1 MSFKEIIQNIEDQKL
16 KAIVL
21 KIKNE
26 GMKKELL
33 FSELS
38 PYLVQLHE
46 YNLEI
51 FNKVIILVINR
62 KFKQYYESI

>member
-26 GMKKELL
+26 GMKKNYFLVSCHPTW
-33 FSELS
+33 FSFM
-38 PYLVQLHE
+38 
-46 YNLEI
+46 N
-51 FNKVIILVINR
+51 IILR
-62 KFKQYYESI
+62 YLTRLLSWL

>member
-33 FSELS
+33 FNDLS
-38 PYLVQLHE
+38 PYLTQL
-46 YNLEI
+46 YNYDIEI
-51 FNKVIILVINR
+51 FNKVIVLVINR
-62 KFKQYYESI
+62 KFK

>member
-1 MSFKEIIQNIEDQKL
+1 MGFKEIIQNIEDQKL

-62 KFKQYYESI
+62 KFK

>member
-1 MSFKEIIQNIEDQKL
+1 MSFKEIVQNIEDQRL

-51 FNKVIILVINR
+51 FNKVIVLVINR
-62 KFKQYYESI
+62 KFK

>member
-51 FNKVIILVINR
+51 FNKVIVLVINR
-62 KFKQYYESI
+62 KFK

>member
-26 GMKKELL
+26 GMKRNYFLGVVTLL
-33 FSELS
+33 GSAS
-38 PYLVQLHE
+38 
-46 YNLEI
+46 
-51 FNKVIILVINR
+51 
-62 KFKQYYESI
+62 

>member
-46 YNLEI
+46 YNLEL
-51 FNKVIILVINR
+51 FNKVIVLVINR
-62 KFKQYYESI
+62 KFK

>member
-38 PYLVQLHE
+38 PYLVQLYE

-62 KFKQYYESI
+62 KFK

>member
-1 MSFKEIIQNIEDQKL
+1 MSFREIIQNIEDQRL

-26 GMKKELL
+26 GMKRELL

-51 FNKVIILVINR
+51 FNKVIVLVINR
-62 KFKQYYESI
+62 KFK

>member
-33 FSELS
+33 FNDLS
-38 PYLVQLHE
+38 PYLAQL
-46 YNLEI
+46 YNYDIEI
-51 FNKVIILVINR
+51 NNDLTPDTWKKKLI
-62 KFKQYYESI
+62 

>member
-62 KFKQYYESI
+62 KFR

>member
-1 MSFKEIIQNIEDQKL
+1 MSFKEIIQNIEAQKL

-62 KFKQYYESI
+62 KFK

>member
-1 MSFKEIIQNIEDQKL
+1 MSFKEIIQNIEDQRL

-62 KFKQYYESI
+62 KFK

>member
-1 MSFKEIIQNIEDQKL
+1 MSFKEIIQNIEDQRL

-51 FNKVIILVINR
+51 FNKVIVLVINR
-62 KFKQYYESI
+62 KFK

>member
-1 MSFKEIIQNIEDQKL
+1 MSFKEIIQNIKDQKL

-62 KFKQYYESI
+62 KFK

>member
-46 YNLEI
+46 YNPEI

-62 KFKQYYESI
+62 KFK

>member
-1 MSFKEIIQNIEDQKL
+1 MSFKEIIQNIEDQKI

-33 FSELS
+33 FNDLS
-38 PYLVQLHE
+38 PYLTQL
-46 YNLEI
+46 YNYDIEI
-51 FNKVIILVINR
+51 FNKVIVLVINR
-62 KFKQYYESI
+62 KFK

>member
-46 YNLEI
+46 YNPEI
-51 FNKVIILVINR
+51 FNKDIILVINR
-62 KFKQYYESI
+62 KFK

>member
-1 MSFKEIIQNIEDQKL
+1 MSFKEITQNIEDQKL

-33 FSELS
+33 FNDLS
-38 PYLVQLHE
+38 PYLVQL
-46 YNLEI
+46 YNYDIEI
-51 FNKVIILVINR
+51 FNKVIVLVINR
-62 KFKQYYESI
+62 KFK

>member
-62 KFKQYYESI
+62 KFK

>member
-51 FNKVIILVINR
+51 FNKVIILVING
-62 KFKQYYESI
+62 KFK

>member
-1 MSFKEIIQNIEDQKL
+1 MSFKEIIQNIEDQRL

-51 FNKVIILVINR
+51 FNKVIVLVINR
-62 KFKQYYESI
+62 KFE

>member
-16 KAIVL
+16 KGIVL

-51 FNKVIILVINR
+51 FNKVIVLVINR
-62 KFKQYYESI
+62 KFK

>member
-1 MSFKEIIQNIEDQKL
+1 MGFKEIIQNIEDQKL

-46 YNLEI
+46 YNLEL
-51 FNKVIILVINR
+51 FNKVIVLVINR
-62 KFKQYYESI
+62 KFK

>member
-38 PYLVQLHE
+38 PYLVQLYE

-51 FNKVIILVINR
+51 FNKVIVLVINR
-62 KFKQYYESI
+62 KFK

>member
-26 GMKKELL
+26 GMKKEF

-62 KFKQYYESI
+62 KFK

>member
-51 FNKVIILVINR
+51 FNKIIILVINR
-62 KFKQYYESI
+62 KFK

>member
-1 MSFKEIIQNIEDQKL
+1 MSFKEIVQNIEDQKL

-62 KFKQYYESI
+62 KFK

>member
-1 MSFKEIIQNIEDQKL
+1 MSFKEIIQNIEAQQL

-33 FSELS
+33 FNDLS
-38 PYLVQLHE
+38 PYLTQL
-46 YNLEI
+46 YNYDIEI
-51 FNKVIILVINR
+51 FNKVIVLVINR
-62 KFKQYYESI
+62 KFK